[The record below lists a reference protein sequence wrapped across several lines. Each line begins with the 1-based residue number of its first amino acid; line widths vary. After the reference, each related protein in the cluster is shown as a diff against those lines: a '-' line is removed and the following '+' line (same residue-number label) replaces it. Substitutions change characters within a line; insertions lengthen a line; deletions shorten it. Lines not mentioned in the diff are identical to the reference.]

1 MLNKERFMFGVFTF
15 RHIWFPKALFF
26 IFNSCMDSWALDKL
40 VWRIQ
45 WILQN
50 SSWKWV
56 VGLSLCI
63 WLCTCT
69 WRAMQNCET
78 ATPCDQ
84 YKLYVSC
91 IFSEL
96 VKTHCHP
103 CRHGFLPSP
112 FILPPWKHRFDML
125 NHPICS
131 SRNFTMAMGF
141 YVACKYWV
149 FYFQKVGWFELI
161 VFESSNPCKRHH
173 FQGVSH
179 GLLIPLLDHVTT
191 SNACVTYQNWTIHV
205 IFLDS

>member
-1 MLNKERFMFGVFTF
+1 MFSLLDIYDF
-15 RHIWFPKALFF
+15 RKLSF

-40 VWRIQ
+40 VRRIQ

-50 SSWKWV
+50 SSWKWLA
-56 VGLSLCI
+56 GLSLCI

-78 ATPCDQ
+78 STPRDQ

-112 FILPPWKHRFDML
+112 SILPPWKHRFDML

-131 SRNFTMAMGF
+131 SWNLQWQWGF
-141 YVACKYWV
+141 MLLAN
-149 FYFQKVGWFELI
+149 I
-161 VFESSNPCKRHH
+161 ESFIFKR
-173 FQGVSH
+173 
-179 GLLIPLLDHVTT
+179 LDDLN
-191 SNACVTYQNWTIHV
+191 S
-205 IFLDS
+205 